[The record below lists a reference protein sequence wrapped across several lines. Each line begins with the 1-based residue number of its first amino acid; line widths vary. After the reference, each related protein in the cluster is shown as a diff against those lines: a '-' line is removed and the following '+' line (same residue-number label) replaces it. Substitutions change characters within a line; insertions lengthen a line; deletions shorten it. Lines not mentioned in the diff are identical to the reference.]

1 MVPSIRVFINYTAD
15 LYYLPPNFNSK
26 RMRGIIFVLLL
37 AILAIGC
44 KKKDKIKYVSSENKA
59 RFNFQKGSYWI
70 YKDSLTGKEDSFYV
84 YQNTTTI
91 KYTNYEYIEALVRI
105 HDDTTECSYTLHE
118 TIFQYALSKPV
129 TGFSMTTGSYLS
141 STRGIT
147 LNGKAYD
154 SVHTTPVIEGSYYYL
169 RPNIGIVK
177 MVVNKG
183 TFHKVWEL
191 LRYNIVK

>member
-1 MVPSIRVFINYTAD
+1 
-15 LYYLPPNFNSK
+15 
-26 RMRGIIFVLLL
+26 MRGIITVLLF
-37 AILAIGC
+37 AMLAIGC
-44 KKKDKIKYVSSENKA
+44 KKKDTIKYVSSENKA

-118 TIFQYALSKPV
+118 TIVQYALSKPV
-129 TGFSMTTGSYLS
+129 TGFSMTTSDLS
-141 STRGIT
+141 ARSIT
-147 LNGKAYD
+147 LNGKTYD
-154 SVHTTPVIEGSYYYL
+154 SVHTTPVIEGSYYFL
-169 RPNIGIVK
+169 RPNIGMVK

>member
-1 MVPSIRVFINYTAD
+1 MRVFINNIPYLYD
-15 LYYLPPNFNSK
+15 LSPNLNFK
-26 RMRGIIFVLLL
+26 RMRRINIGLLL

-44 KKKDKIKYVSSENKA
+44 NKKDEIKYVTSENKA

-84 YQNTTTI
+84 HQNTTSI
-91 KYTNYEYIEALVRI
+91 KRTNYEYIEALVRI
-105 HDDTTECSYTLHE
+105 HNDTTECSYTLHQ
-118 TIFQYALSKPV
+118 TFFQYALFKPQ
-129 TGFSMTTGSYLS
+129 TGFSMTTSDLS
-141 STRGIT
+141 AHAIT

-154 SVHTTPVIEGSYYYL
+154 SVHITPVIEGSYYFL
-169 RPNIGIVK
+169 RHNIGMVK

-183 TFHKVWEL
+183 AFHRVWEL

>member
-1 MVPSIRVFINYTAD
+1 M
-15 LYYLPPNFNSK
+15 
-26 RMRGIIFVLLL
+26 
-37 AILAIGC
+37 
-44 KKKDKIKYVSSENKA
+44 
-59 RFNFQKGSYWI
+59 
-70 YKDSLTGKEDSFYV
+70 

-129 TGFSMTTGSYLS
+129 TGFSMTTSAPS
-141 STRGIT
+141 AHAIT

-154 SVHTTPVIEGSYYYL
+154 SVHITPVIEGSYYYL
-169 RPNIGIVK
+169 RPNIGMVK

-183 TFHKVWEL
+183 AFHKVWEL